1 MNVSAEMYIV
11 VSLMFAV
18 FAAVA
23 AVGTS
28 IVLGVG
34 FERLRNGFEIVKKQ
48 SGFFADAIYKLD
60 QRTKEL
66 GEQAAKT
73 RESVVVMTD
82 RVERVEKTTSFFSDA
97 IHTLEQKILE
107 GMPAQAP
114 APETSNR
121 LDDGEP
127 ILPRDLDWIT
137 ASSDDVRDT
146 HTDHLLQTLMMD
158 TPPTTETASVP
169 ETQLAQPETATGSGG
184 ISNLLMTYFRSESRS
199 GASEGIV
206 YH

>member
-34 FERLRNGFEIVKKQ
+34 FERLRNGFEIVKRQ
-48 SGFFADAIYKLD
+48 SGFFAEAIYKLD
-60 QRTKEL
+60 ARTKEL
-66 GEQAAKT
+66 SEQTGKM
-73 RESVVVMTD
+73 RESVSVMAD
-82 RVERVEKTTSFFSDA
+82 RVERVEKTTGFFSDA

-107 GMPAQAP
+107 GMPAQQP

-121 LDDGEP
+121 LDDAEP

-137 ASSDDVRDT
+137 ATQDDVRES
-146 HTDHLLQTLMMD
+146 HTDYLLQTLMMD
-158 TPPTTETASVP
+158 AAPSADAASLTEAPAQTEP
-169 ETQLAQPETATGSGG
+169 ETGSGG
-184 ISNLLMTYFRSESRS
+184 LSNLLMTYFRSESRT
-199 GASEGIV
+199 GAKEGIV